1 LDIAPLSET
10 PVTSSA
16 SADRNPSRDR
26 HLFSPGPKRLLA
38 LDGGGVRGAITVA
51 FLERIEKLLADEE
64 KRRKRAAS
72 DSAQASAASGEDGE
86 EKFRLGDWFDL
97 VGGTSTGAVIAGA
110 LALGH
115 TTAEI
120 KDFYIRLAPRAFT
133 RQFWRIPG
141 LQAKFDASALRQE
154 IDSIVKDRRL
164 DSPDLITGLCVVT
177 KRLDTGSPWI
187 LANNPR
193 APYWNSAA
201 SDPTKNTTGHT
212 GNRYYR
218 LSNLVRA
225 STAAP
230 HFFDPEVIAIS
241 EDERKQ
247 PLADLNA
254 KLAGHP
260 WLSLIVSKIRARLI
274 MHRGADSDARIR
286 KEEQRTEEKDKS
298 KGIED
303 THGLFVDG
311 GVTPYNN
318 PTMALLMMTQLDGFG
333 LKWPLGPEHLSIVS
347 IGTGSHRTKLS
358 FKDLRWFGPLKVTLH
373 ALLSMMGDAETLALA
388 QMQWL
393 GQCPQPWEINS
404 EIRDL
409 AKDAPPGGKWFRFL
423 RYDVRLEV
431 PWLATNLEQKFSDR
445 EVERFRKMDDPGI
458 IKAIYDL
465 AEAAAKKQVKLEHL
479 IPNAPTKPQAAPL

>member
-1 LDIAPLSET
+1 LPVTET
-10 PVTSSA
+10 PQPLNPN
-16 SADRNPSRDR
+16 DHNPSRDN
-26 HLFSPGPKRLLA
+26 HLFGKGPKRILA

-51 FLERIEKLLADEE
+51 FLERIEQLLTDEE
-64 KRRKRAAS
+64 KRRRLAAS
-72 DSAQASAASGEDGE
+72 ADGQPPTGPRGEADE
-86 EKFRLGDWFDL
+86 ESFRLSDWFDL

-120 KDFYIRLAPRAFT
+120 KDFYLRLAPRVFIGSY
-133 RQFWRIPG
+133 WRVPG
-141 LQAKFDASALRQE
+141 LRAKFDASALRQE
-154 IDSIVKDRRL
+154 IDEIVEDRRL
-164 DSPDLITGLCVVT
+164 DSPDLLTGLCVVT

-201 SDPTKNTTGHT
+201 PDPANNASGHT

-218 LSNLVRA
+218 LANLVRA

-230 HFFDPEVIAIS
+230 HYFDPEVIAIS
-241 EDERKQ
+241 EDEREQ

-254 KLAGHP
+254 KLAGYP
-260 WLSLIVSKIRARLI
+260 WLSLLVSKFRAGQLAR
-274 MHRGADSDARIR
+274 RGADSDVRIS
-286 KEEQRTEEKDKS
+286 QEEKRKDERFQG

-318 PTMALLMMTQLDGFG
+318 PTMALLMMTQLRGFG
-333 LKWPLGPEHLSIVS
+333 IQWPLGPDNLSIVS

-358 FKDLRWFGPLKVTLH
+358 FKDLRWFGPLKVTLQ
-373 ALLSMMGDAETLALA
+373 ALLSMMGDTETLALA

-393 GQCPQPWEINS
+393 GQCPQPWQINS
-404 EIRDL
+404 EIKDL
-409 AKDAPPGGKWFRFL
+409 AGDAPPGGKWFRFL

-431 PWLATNLEQKFSDR
+431 PWLEKNLELKFPDKQ
-445 EVERFRKMDDPGI
+445 VERFRRMDDPSI
-458 IKAIYDL
+458 IKEIYEL
-465 AEAAAKKQVKLEHL
+465 AGAAAEKQVKLKHL
-479 IPNAPTKPQAAPL
+479 LPDAPDSVEAAAASG